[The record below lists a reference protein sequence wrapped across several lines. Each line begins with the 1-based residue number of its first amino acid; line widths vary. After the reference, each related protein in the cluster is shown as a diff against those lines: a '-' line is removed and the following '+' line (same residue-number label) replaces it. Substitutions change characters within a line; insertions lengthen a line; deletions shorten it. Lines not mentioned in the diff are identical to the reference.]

1 MTTNSNTVDEYLEHL
16 EPAVRAELVRIRTI
30 AKQVVPDATE
40 GISYGMPVLKLNGKY
55 LIGFAAFKNHMSI
68 FPGSEPID
76 LLSDELAERVT
87 SKGTIQF
94 TRETQLSEELIRQI
108 VELCARRLQA

>member
-1 MTTNSNTVDEYLEHL
+1 MTNSSAVDEYLGRL
-16 EPAVRAELVRIRTI
+16 DPTVRAELVRIRAI

-40 GISYGMPVLKLNGKY
+40 GISYGMPVLKSNGKY
-55 LIGFAAFKNHMSI
+55 LIGFGAFKNHMSI

-76 LLSDELAERVT
+76 LLSDELAARVT

-94 TRETQLSEELIRQI
+94 THETRLSEELIRQI